1 VELKKTLKLNPISIQ
16 VVDRLSYKVVFDQGD
31 REVEYTFKISEG
43 AADVLGWEHRFWE
56 DLGGDV
62 SLARPIFESIMHL
75 HKARK
80 IEMSGE

>member
-1 VELKKTLKLNPISIQ
+1 MKKTLKLKPTSIH
-16 VVDRLSYKVVFDQGD
+16 VVDERNYRVVFDQGD
-31 REVEYTFKISEG
+31 REVEYNFDIKEG
-43 AADVLGWEHRFWE
+43 DIEVVGWEHRFWE

-80 IEMSGE
+80 IEK